1 MIVLST
7 MILLAPLLPDAK
19 VGGMSILTY
28 TDCQIRAENEL
39 DDRKADISAVAN
51 AVASKCAQAYWGMI
65 AFETKGARSKGFISN
80 YDFALATVQT
90 QRSYDHT
97 SPEH

>member
-1 MIVLST
+1 MIALST
-7 MILLAPLLPDAK
+7 MILLAAFLPDAK
-19 VGGMSILTY
+19 AGGMSILTY
-28 TDCQIRAENEL
+28 ADCQIRAENEL

-51 AVASKCAQAYWGMI
+51 VIASKCARAYWEMI

-97 SPEH
+97 PPKQ